1 MVTSSG
7 LRTLTVAEI
16 PTASDPKSCR
26 DLFWEAL
33 ARGDRE
39 VALECSRRIAPPA
52 VVEQSFSFPD
62 EHDEGE
68 GIGGSV
74 QGTSVSV
81 LTVEVETPAAVKVG
95 WNSDK
100 AVSMVSLEF
109 DNMCL
114 ACVDK
119 GGGSMDFQ
127 ACSPPKNGAQGRI
140 NDHCQKQTHAEP
152 PATSKSG
159 ATRL

>member
-16 PTASDPKSCR
+16 STASDPKSCKDYFR
-26 DLFWEAL
+26 EAL

-62 EHDEGE
+62 EDDEGE

-74 QGTSVSV
+74 QGTSV
-81 LTVEVETPAAVKVG
+81 LTVEVETAAAVKGG

-119 GGGSMDFQ
+119 GGGSMDFRV
-127 ACSPPKNGAQGRI
+127 CSLPKNGAQGRM
-140 NDHCQKQTHAEP
+140 NDHCQKHTHAEP

-159 ATRL
+159 ATRLQI